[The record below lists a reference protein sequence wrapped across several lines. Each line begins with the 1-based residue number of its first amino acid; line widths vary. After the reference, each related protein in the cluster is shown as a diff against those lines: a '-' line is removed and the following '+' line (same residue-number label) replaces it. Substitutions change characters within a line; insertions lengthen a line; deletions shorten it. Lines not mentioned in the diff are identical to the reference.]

1 MTIKDQPLHSAGF
14 GYKGK
19 TMAVKQN
26 NRLLIIDDEEMMR
39 DILSQTLASAGF
51 EAIMASSAEEALE
64 IMHKDPMWILFVD
77 LKLPGKNGTEFC
89 RIVRDEWPMAILFA
103 ITGYSSLF
111 ELTDCRDAGFEDYFT
126 KPVDRKLIVEAAENA
141 FKRIDRWTKK

>member
-19 TMAVKQN
+19 IMAVKQN
-26 NRLLIIDDEEMMR
+26 NRLLIVDDEEMMR